1 MHRGNIACYTASCC
15 FFWTHKVSVN
25 SIICFSFLV
34 YVKGPP
40 IQLFLVHWIMRLCF
54 KNLLQLYYFLFQVF
68 FFLLCYLYIK
78 MPNIKFALR
87 YYCLLH
93 SRLLFLLDPQSEG
106 SMKYPLFI
114 CPFVGI
120 SFWNFSFTH
129 KIIKVLSNLKSD
141 S

>member
-78 MPNIKFALR
+78 MLNIKFALR

-106 SMKYPLFI
+106 SMKYPLL
-114 CPFVGI
+114 FVP
-120 SFWNFSFTH
+120 
-129 KIIKVLSNLKSD
+129 LSGFLSGTSLLCTKLLKCYLT
-141 S
+141 